1 MARRPTERH
10 ITEWQWLQ
18 MHLRLAA
25 LEQSGWKLNCR
36 FDFPKNTG
44 DSIVCSIYFTD
55 DDSNPMGDIPEEE
68 RIEIYEG
75 WVSFGMSV
83 IQRAIELA
91 ELPSNLAWKPTLQF
105 ILHENCGMG
114 TAVVHRVNKPFIWPE
129 ESRRGKA

>member
-10 ITEWQWLQ
+10 ITEWQWLK

-36 FDFPKNTG
+36 FDFLENRSN
-44 DSIVCSIYFTD
+44 SIICCIYFTD
-55 DDSNPMGDIPEEE
+55 DDSKPMNDISEEE
-68 RIEIYEG
+68 RVEIYEG

-91 ELPSNLAWKPTLQF
+91 ELPSNPAWKPTLKF
-105 ILHENCGMG
+105 ILHENYGMG
-114 TAVVHRVNKPFIWPE
+114 TSVVQSVNRPFIWPE
-129 ESRRGKA
+129 